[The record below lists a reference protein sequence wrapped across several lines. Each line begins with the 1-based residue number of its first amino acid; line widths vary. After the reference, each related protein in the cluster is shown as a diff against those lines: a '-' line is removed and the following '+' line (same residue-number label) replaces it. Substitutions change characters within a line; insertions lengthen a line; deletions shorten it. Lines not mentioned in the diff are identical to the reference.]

1 MEFWDMANQIFF
13 SAKRSATILAFYFG
27 GLSMNFTI
35 VSTTGSDCSKYFS
48 AVCTFDSPTD
58 ASAIYC
64 QVQVQT
70 SRDSKKVDHVCKT
83 IRKIVCLFFVWSGV
97 WAEQVGRAT
106 SMRDQWWKRV
116 MCSLKLRWRV
126 KTIPHNWQSKDRF
139 SPPCISRTCRRA
151 FCMLENCLPHR
162 THLPS
167 FGSGNSICLRF
178 CPSSPNIWM

>member
-1 MEFWDMANQIFF
+1 MANQIFF
-13 SAKRSATILAFYFG
+13 SAKCSATILAFYFG
-27 GLSMNFTI
+27 GLGMNFTI
-35 VSTTGSDCSKYFS
+35 VSSTGSDCSKYFS

-70 SRDSKKVDHVCKT
+70 TRDSKKVDHVCKT
-83 IRKIVCLFFVWSGV
+83 IRKIVCLFVCFLFDLGFGLSKWV
-97 WAEQVGRAT
+97 EPR
-106 SMRDQWWKRV
+106 QWGWKRF

-126 KTIPHNWQSKDRF
+126 KTIPHKWQSRDRF

-178 CPSSPNIWM
+178 CPSSPNIKL